1 MSDPAV
7 QSATEVTPG
16 LSQGQRLINMFKA
29 PTLTFKDVKAGH
41 RSWWLPF
48 IVTALFGYVLWFSV
62 GSQVTWKTVYDN
74 QQKLAPEF
82 AQRMMEQ
89 MPPEQRAAADARGP
103 KTQAITWALSPIGL
117 LLINMIMALVLWPT
131 INFAFG
137 GKTNYG
143 AVLAVIVYSGLLLW
157 PVRFILAS
165 VALFAGEAPDS
176 FNIGNPAPTNPA
188 AFLNPSETSKALY
201 ALLSAIDVP
210 TILCLAVCSIGIAIV
225 AGTKRTSG
233 YIAVFGWW
241 TLVTLFFVGMAAI
254 MG

>member
-1 MSDPAV
+1 MGDQAIQPAA
-7 QSATEVTPG
+7 QVTPG
-16 LSQGQRLINMFKA
+16 LSQGQRLISIFSA
-29 PTLTFKDVKAGH
+29 PSKTFNDIKHGN

-48 IVTALFGYVLWFSV
+48 IVTSLFGYVLWFSI
-62 GSQVTWKTVYDN
+62 GSQVTWKTVYNN

-82 AQRMMEQ
+82 AQRMMDQ

-117 LLINMIMALVLWPT
+117 LIGDLIMALVLWPT
-131 INFAFG
+131 INFGFG

-143 AVLAVIVYSGLLLW
+143 SVLAVIVYSGLVLW

-165 VALFAGEAPDS
+165 VALFAGEAPDG
-176 FNIGNPAPTNPA
+176 FNIGNPAPTNVA
-188 AFLNPSETSKALY
+188 AFLNPADTSKALY
-201 ALLSAIDVP
+201 ALLSAIDAP
-210 TILCLAVCSIGIAIV
+210 TIWCLIVSSIGVAIV

-241 TLVTLFFVGMAAI
+241 VVVTLFFVGLAAI